1 MIWLSLRTQRTEML
15 IAAALVALLTV
26 ALVPSGLEMAAAYHH
41 NGLAA
46 CIGAQPGSACGEAVH
61 AFDSRFESLAN
72 TLGWLTLLPGLI
84 GVLLAAPT
92 ILELEHGTHRLAW
105 TQSVTRGRWV
115 AAKLGVA
122 VVTASAAA
130 GILIL
135 FFTWWHSSFDHL
147 RGRLDAS
154 AFDSEGTV
162 AIGYALFALGLALAV
177 GVAWRR
183 VVPALVLAFGVYVA
197 LRVWVDVW
205 LRQRFAAPSSA
216 TWSFRGRGPDLSH
229 AWVLKEF
236 PSDRLGHHIP
246 VELGSCLDKVDR
258 GCIVH
263 LSTHFTHAVYQPAS
277 RFWLFQG
284 IETALF
290 GGSAFALIAFAAW
303 WIHQRAG

>member
-26 ALVPSGLEMAAAYHH
+26 ALVPSGLEMAAAYD

-46 CIGAQPGSACGEAVH
+46 CIGAQPASACGEAVH
-61 AFDSRFESLAN
+61 SFDSRFESLAN

-105 TQSVTRGRWV
+105 TQSITRGRWV

-135 FFTWWHSSFDHL
+135 FFTWWHSPFDHL

-154 AFDSEGTV
+154 V
-162 AIGYALFALGLALAV
+162 VRLGRDGRDRVRPVRTRPRAGRRRRLATGRAGARPRVRGVRRPARVRRRLA
-177 GVAWRR
+177 A
-183 VVPALVLAFGVYVA
+183 AA
-197 LRVWVDVW
+197 LR
-205 LRQRFAAPSSA
+205 RR
-216 TWSFRGRGPDLSH
+216 R
-229 AWVLKEF
+229 
-236 PSDRLGHHIP
+236 
-246 VELGSCLDKVDR
+246 
-258 GCIVH
+258 
-263 LSTHFTHAVYQPAS
+263 
-277 RFWLFQG
+277 
-284 IETALF
+284 
-290 GGSAFALIAFAAW
+290 
-303 WIHQRAG
+303 